1 VGLRRARPADAG
13 LDGAGGARPRRPVA
27 LGGTGPPPEP
37 AAPGPV
43 TPAAGPPN
51 VLIVLLDDVGTDK
64 IAVFGEHPRPPK
76 TPVIDQL
83 AREGVRFP
91 NAYGYPLCSPTRA
104 ALMTGRY
111 GRRNGLGVIIPW
123 NGTWELPLD
132 EVLLPELLESSGT
145 EWSTAVIGKWHLSG
159 PRTANGY
166 SHPNRQGFDH
176 AAGSINN
183 LYFDDED
190 TPQRGDTNYFHWEKN
205 VDGLVSQVHDYATKV
220 TTDDALGWV
229 ATAKEPW
236 FLYVPYNSAHA
247 PFHAPPGSSLPANA
261 PAAQRYAAMVE
272 DVDREV
278 GPAARRA
285 PGGPARAHAGG
296 APGRQRHGAPG
307 RHAAAGGG
315 PRQVHD
321 VRGGHQR
328 AARGLGPRRVPR
340 RDQRGPGPRGRRAA
354 DRGRVGGRGPGAH
367 RGARRRRVVR
377 GVPAAAGVSEP
388 PPLRVHGEVRGPRVR
403 RRTAPTSARVRDD
416 RYKLLTGPDG
426 EWFYDLLGRD
436 DDGPARRPE
445 ELQGDEK
452 ARYQALRAELDRMT
466 RELVFAY

>member
-1 VGLRRARPADAG
+1 VWVFAALAQQTPASTAP
-13 LDGAGGARPRRPVA
+13 AEPAPVA
-27 LGGTGPPPEP
+27 PSPSVEPAAPEP

-278 GPAARRA
+278 GRLLAGLPAGQREHTLVVLLGDNGTAHPGVTPPRVAAHAKSTMFEGGTNVPLVVSGPGVFRGGTSAALVHVVDVLPTVAEWVGVDPARTGA
-285 PGGPARAHAGG
+285 PVDGVSFAESLRQPASPSRRRYVYTEKFGPAGPPPYRA
-296 APGRQRHGAPG
+296 
-307 RHAAAGGG
+307 
-315 PRQVHD
+315 D
-321 VRGGHQR
+321 QR
-328 AARGLGPRRVPR
+328 A
-340 RDQRGPGPRGRRAA
+340 
-354 DRGRVGGRGPGAH
+354 
-367 RGARRRRVVR
+367 
-377 GVPAAAGVSEP
+377 
-388 PPLRVHGEVRGPRVR
+388 
-403 RRTAPTSARVRDD
+403 VRDD